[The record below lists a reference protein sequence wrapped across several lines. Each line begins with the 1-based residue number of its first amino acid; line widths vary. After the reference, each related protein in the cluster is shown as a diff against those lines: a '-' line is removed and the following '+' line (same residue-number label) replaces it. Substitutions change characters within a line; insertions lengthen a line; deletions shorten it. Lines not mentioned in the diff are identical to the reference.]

1 MRPSEHP
8 ARRAHP
14 RGRAA
19 AQSRSLA
26 VLGAEEAERPAAL
39 LAAALALGL
48 LGAPPRL
55 LLRARQ
61 LVLDLQRRQS
71 AQPAARSPSTASL
84 C

>member
-26 VLGAEEAERPAAL
+26 VLGAEEAERP
-39 LAAALALGL
+39 AALALGL